1 MSCVRGLRSPHGRKG
16 CKPGSCTGIRV
27 ARLRDIT
34 ADLQG
39 RLDLINR
46 LRRDEDERHS
56 EALEALNRQ
65 LRNEKERHQD
75 AVEAIERDRE
85 MVAGVLDLES
95 QFLSESRV
103 KDLQR
108 ELVRAGETADA
119 LANEKDAAVEGPVSI
134 LRRRRGT

>member
-1 MSCVRGLRSPHGRKG
+1 M
-16 CKPGSCTGIRV
+16 GIRV

-39 RLDLINR
+39 RLDLIDR

-56 EALEALNRQ
+56 EALEALDRQ

-119 LANEKDAAVEGPVSI
+119 LANEKDAAGEGRVSI
-134 LRRRRGT
+134 LQRHRGT